1 MYGYIIC
8 SGGKKN
14 TFKTKL
20 NLRNYCDGTSQRKPS
35 NRNRRKLQKIC
46 VTSTTNDTT
55 NQRPDVFK
63 SFTQRTNYSKF
74 LLSRDVEQNPVP
86 TVVDP
91 TKTIAAP
98 YSQGNIAV
106 FGTTNAG
113 RQCVAM
119 SLSALVFNFRKAIT
133 SSADLIQVM
142 NIGNC
147 LYSTLLQTTKEMF
160 LLLTD
165 LPTMV
170 SLFETSYDLRFSES
184 YSGFLSGDSNHVT
197 DFPYVMSLAAA
208 FDSLLRENYSS
219 FILTIGSYAV
229 AIYSL
234 ANGRYKIFDSHSK
247 DLSGLTHPLGTC
259 TLIEIDSLDNV
270 VQYLHTFHA
279 QTINTTYEVKD
290 VRIQEMHID
299 NGNDTAGCSE
309 ECISSISKQGNLCP
323 CKECCAISFYSI
335 CFSTIK
341 SCAYWNSDIV
351 ESIAENGKIFYQE
364 HCFGKHTFIS
374 DLPNKLEI
382 GTGHVDA
389 VHGARCQG
397 VLSCSSSPSKQN
409 LKSYILDNKVN
420 NTGFLLWIS
429 SYCISCIFQY
439 RMKQQLSYN
448 TI

>member
-1 MYGYIIC
+1 MDKNQSQTACTISCRSRYERFKASATSKRRTRRRARSREPSRIPRKKLARVLGKSRQFRRLARNSILRNFPKSSNIHKYTTVVAFQRASMYGYFIC

-46 VTSTTNDTT
+46 VTSTINDTT

-63 SFTQRTNYSKF
+63 SLTQRTNYSKF

-86 TVVDP
+86 TIVDP

-147 LYSTLLQTTKEMF
+147 LYSTLLQSTKEMF

-165 LPTMV
+165 LPAMV
-170 SLFETSYDLRFSES
+170 SLFEASYDLRFSES
-184 YSGFLSGDSNHVT
+184 YSGFLSGDSYHVT

-219 FILTIGSYAV
+219 CILTIGSYAV

-259 TLIEIDSLDNV
+259 TLIETDSLDNV

-279 QTINTTYEVKD
+279 
-290 VRIQEMHID
+290 
-299 NGNDTAGCSE
+299 
-309 ECISSISKQGNLCP
+309 
-323 CKECCAISFYSI
+323 
-335 CFSTIK
+335 
-341 SCAYWNSDIV
+341 
-351 ESIAENGKIFYQE
+351 
-364 HCFGKHTFIS
+364 
-374 DLPNKLEI
+374 
-382 GTGHVDA
+382 
-389 VHGARCQG
+389 
-397 VLSCSSSPSKQN
+397 
-409 LKSYILDNKVN
+409 
-420 NTGFLLWIS
+420 
-429 SYCISCIFQY
+429 
-439 RMKQQLSYN
+439 
-448 TI
+448 